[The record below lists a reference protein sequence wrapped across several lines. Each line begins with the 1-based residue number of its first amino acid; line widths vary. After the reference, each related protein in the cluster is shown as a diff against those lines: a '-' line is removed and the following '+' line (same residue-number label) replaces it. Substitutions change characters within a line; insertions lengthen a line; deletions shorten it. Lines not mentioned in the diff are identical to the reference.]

1 MSLATME
8 VGAAAGGSRAAV
20 APAHLAV
27 LRRAAHDDGF
37 RSLLAADP
45 VSALAQCG
53 VITTTGLP
61 SHVTLP
67 DKTALQKLLAQ
78 VDHYYD
84 DIYHREWYGFLNASA
99 LRSIH

>member
-27 LRRAAHDDGF
+27 LRRAAYDDGF

-45 VSALAQCG
+45 VSTLAQCG
-53 VITTTGLP
+53 LATTTGRP
-61 SHVTLP
+61 SQVTLP
-67 DKTALQKLLAQ
+67 DKAALQALLNE
-78 VDHYYD
+78 VDSPGDVLQWSGMLLGTNPFKRVH
-84 DIYHREWYGFLNASA
+84 
-99 LRSIH
+99 